1 MEVPGSTPDTSDTA
15 LQPSLHRADDPVET
29 LESTRV
35 KLSTVWKGLS
45 LIVTAA
51 VIGYQYDK
59 SLVKR
64 EELETFQAATVAQV
78 AQVVAPLQAASV
90 DLQKRLEMV
99 NQTEQSHGQALAVL
113 QALMDEFLKR
123 VSRSGR

>member
-1 MEVPGSTPDTSDTA
+1 VIDSVEA
-15 LQPSLHRADDPVET
+15 LEN
-29 LESTRV
+29 TRV
-35 KLSTVWKGLS
+35 RLSTVWKGLS

-51 VIGYQYDK
+51 FIGYQYDR

-64 EELETFQAATVAQV
+64 EELETFQAATVSQV
-78 AQVVAPLQAASV
+78 TQVVAPMQAASEDLQRRLAAV
-90 DLQKRLEMV
+90 DLK
-99 NQTEQSHGQALAVL
+99 EQAHGQSLAVL